1 MDRPEP
7 RQGGQPVAFG
17 LRGSLQH
24 ARRHLPADYLTR
36 WRMTKAAER
45 LRDRHTAIGEIAA
58 CSGYRS
64 EAAFNR
70 AFKRIEHITPGAYR
84 RRNSRYAL
92 APGTAASAGAG
103 LWGAET
109 RQ

>member
-1 MDRPEP
+1 
-7 RQGGQPVAFG
+7 
-17 LRGSLQH
+17 
-24 ARRHLPADYLTR
+24 
-36 WRMTKAAER
+36 MTKAAER